1 MISPEWGK
9 TTPLKENTMRKTL
22 ALALLALA
30 SGVSAMTHNLAWPW
44 GDGCSP
50 PQSPYLSFYSHQSD
64 DMMFKRGR
72 TIRITCQAG
81 LRSLGLSWS
90 LHRNAVNKPFLSG
103 EAEALPAN
111 KFYLEIPTKD
121 LIPGFYD
128 IRVTLDT
135 GLAVKDRD
143 RLKKRPVTG
152 VCTFGWKAG
161 KMAIR
166 DSRPADFKQFWAKAK
181 REIDAVPLD
190 VRYETP
196 MQTYT
201 GKQIDEYNLKSAC
214 LPGDYDPSGHKVE
227 EVESCKVSFAGP
239 DGGRVYGWLAKP
251 KGDGPFPVML
261 VLPGAGFNARPRPL
275 EHARH
280 GYLALDIQ
288 IHGQDVDLEG
298 KYPRLPGYY
307 EEVVHEPIDKYYF
320 YNIHKRVMQAVNYL
334 MSRPDADASRVVAV
348 GGSQGGRLGIVI
360 AGLDPRITAV
370 VSTIANSP
378 NHPHRYWLARCNG
391 FQKPGD
397 RSWTI
402 KYKRTP
408 LQDGMDL
415 KGAPPAVD
423 TPDAAC
429 FAYYDPMNYA
439 PDITCPVLML
449 GGLIDPVSPP
459 YSVWAV
465 FNRLESKAKEIFP
478 IPGHGHDWSA
488 AFDRHAWKWLEK
500 TR

>member
-1 MISPEWGK
+1 MKKSL
-9 TTPLKENTMRKTL
+9 TS
-22 ALALLALA
+22 ALLMIAG
-30 SGVSAMTHNLAWPW
+30 GVSAMTLNLAYPW

-50 PQSPYLSFYSHQSD
+50 PQTPYLSFYSPQSE
-64 DMMFKRGR
+64 DMIFTRGR
-72 TIRITCQAG
+72 KIRITCQAG

-90 LHRNAVNKPFLSG
+90 LHRNAVNKPFLTG

-111 KFYLEIPTKD
+111 KFQLELPTKG
-121 LIPGFYD
+121 LQPGFYD
-128 IRVTLDT
+128 LRVTLDT
-135 GLAVKDRD
+135 GIVNKERD
-143 RLKKRPVTG
+143 KLKKRPVTG

-161 KMAIR
+161 KMAIQ
-166 DSRPADFKQFWAKAK
+166 DTRPTDFKQFWARAK
-181 REIDAVPLD
+181 QEIDAIPLD
-190 VRYETP
+190 VKYETP
-196 MQTYT
+196 MLAFS

-214 LPGDYDPSGHKVE
+214 LPGDYDPKGHKYE

-307 EEVVHEPIDKYYF
+307 DKFVYEPTDKYYF
-320 YNIHKRVMQAVNYL
+320 YNVHKRVMQAVNYL
-334 MSRPDADASRVVAV
+334 MSRSDVDSSRVVAV

-378 NHPHRYWLARCNG
+378 NQPHLDWVSRCNG
-391 FQKPGD
+391 FKKAGD
-397 RSWTI
+397 RRWTI
-402 KYKRTP
+402 KYKRGP
-408 LQDGMDL
+408 LLDGMDL
-415 KGAPPAVD
+415 GEVPPAVG
-423 TPDAAC
+423 TPDAKC

-439 PDITCPVLML
+439 PDIKCPVLMQ

-465 FNRLESKAKEIFP
+465 FNRLKTRSKEIVP
-478 IPGHGHDWSA
+478 VPGHGHDWSA
-488 AFDRHAWKWLEK
+488 AFDRYAWNWLETAK
-500 TR
+500 